1 MFCTLE
7 EAWGLS
13 PKKVNTKVITKQPK
27 NIIENF
33 NNCDCE
39 ELIKKI
45 SKCKECRE
53 KILKHLGISK
63 FSINFDNF
71 IKKHKTVIVI
81 VISVIIG
88 ILLIDILKNL

>member
-7 EAWGLS
+7 EAWGIA
-13 PKKVNTKVITKQPK
+13 PQTNKTQTKQK

-33 NNCDCE
+33 SNCDCE

-53 KILKHLGISK
+53 KILKHLGINK
-63 FSINFDNF
+63 FSIKVIDFV
-71 IKKHKTVIVI
+71 KKHRTTIIIV
-81 VISVIIG
+81 VSVIIG
-88 ILLIDILKNL
+88 FLLVDIIKKL

>member
-13 PKKVNTKVITKQPK
+13 PKKVNTEVITKQPK

-53 KILKHLGISK
+53 KILKHLGINK
-63 FSINFDNF
+63 FSVNFNDF
-71 IKKHKTVIVI
+71 IKKHKTIIVI
-81 VISVIIG
+81 VVSVIIG
-88 ILLIDILKNL
+88 ILLIDIIKNL

>member
-7 EAWGLS
+7 EAWGII
-13 PKKVNTKVITKQPK
+13 PKKKVKQIAKQQK

-53 KILKHLGISK
+53 KILKHLGINK
-63 FSINFDNF
+63 FSIKVNDF
-71 IKKHKTVIVI
+71 IKNNRTTLIIIV
-81 VISVIIG
+81 SVIIG
-88 ILLIDILKNL
+88 ILLLDIIRK

>member
-13 PKKVNTKVITKQPK
+13 PKKINTKVITKQPK

-53 KILKHLGISK
+53 KILKHLGINK
-63 FSINFDNF
+63 FSIKVIDFV
-71 IKKHKTVIVI
+71 KKQEPQ
-81 VISVIIG
+81 
-88 ILLIDILKNL
+88 LLL